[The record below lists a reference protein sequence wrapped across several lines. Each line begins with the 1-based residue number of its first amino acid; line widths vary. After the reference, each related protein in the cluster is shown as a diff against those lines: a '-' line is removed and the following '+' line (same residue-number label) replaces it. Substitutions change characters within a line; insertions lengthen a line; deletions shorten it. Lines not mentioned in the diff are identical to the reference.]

1 MKGPLWADIARKHG
15 LAESDLA
22 VVASPWLTDA
32 DLGRPIEMVT
42 DMSKRRKL
50 GFLDYQATDDSFFNL
65 FARLRDA
72 RIIP

>member
-1 MKGPLWADIARKHG
+1 MKGPLCADIARKHG

-42 DMSKRRKL
+42 DMR
-50 GFLDYQATDDSFFNL
+50 ATDDSFFNL